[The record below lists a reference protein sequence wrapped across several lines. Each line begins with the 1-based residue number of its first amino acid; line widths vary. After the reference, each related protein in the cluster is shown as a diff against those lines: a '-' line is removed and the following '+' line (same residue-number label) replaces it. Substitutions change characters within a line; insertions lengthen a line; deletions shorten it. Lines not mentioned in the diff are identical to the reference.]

1 MTEPITRPQDET
13 TSELARAVRV
23 TPGSESPHPTVEAL
37 LRRDRKSGETRRMT
51 EFLRIDRGREA

>member
-1 MTEPITRPQDET
+1 MTQPITRPHEEK
-13 TSELARAVRV
+13 TSELARAIRV
-23 TPGSESPHPTVEAL
+23 APGSEDPHPTVRAL